1 MRISRILF
9 AVILACAITSCGSLR
24 RIGYENGHEY
34 VDLGLSVKWA
44 TMNVGASAPQESGE
58 YYAWG
63 ELEPKEVYNWS
74 SYRFR
79 IEGDTIFDVQL
90 SRYNTKKTHGTVDYT
105 TTLLRVDDVANVN
118 WGGNWRYPTIA
129 EFEELADENNC
140 TWTWTTKKGVHGY
153 KVKSKKKGYKRRYI
167 FIPETSVLLNFGIE
181 DKKTKG
187 AYWSSSLI
195 EAFYACTLS
204 FLPDKIS
211 VYGAA
216 ERPVGLPIRPVSP
229 KW

>member
-63 ELEPKEVYNWS
+63 ELEPKEVYNWVTYS
-74 SYRFR
+74 FR
-79 IEGDTIFDVQL
+79 TEGDTVYDVKL
-90 SRYNTKKTHGTVDYT
+90 SKYNTKKNHGTVDNIT
-105 TTLLRVDDVANVN
+105 SLLKADDVANVK

-129 EFEELADENNC
+129 EIEELADENNC

-153 KVKSKKKGYKRRYI
+153 KVKSKKKGFKRRYI
-167 FIPETSVLLNFGIE
+167 FIPGTSEPVNFGIE
-181 DKKTKG
+181 DNKAKG
-187 AYWSSSLI
+187 TYWSSTLI

-204 FLPDKIS
+204 FIPDRIS

-216 ERPVGLPIRPVSP
+216 ERPVGLPIRPVCP